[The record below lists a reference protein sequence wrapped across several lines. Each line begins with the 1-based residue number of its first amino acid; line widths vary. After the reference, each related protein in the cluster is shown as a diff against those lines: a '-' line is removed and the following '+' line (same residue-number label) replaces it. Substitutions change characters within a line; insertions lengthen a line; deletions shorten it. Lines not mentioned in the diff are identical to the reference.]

1 MSDGAFGTTIDSAG
15 PGTRGGVTA
24 SASSGK
30 EADGMS
36 DGAPVVVTS
45 RDGAVGII
53 ELARPAKFNCLSVAV
68 HEGLAAALAE
78 FEQPGSGVRC
88 LLVRAQ
94 GRHFCTGADLEEV
107 RSLRERPA
115 ELAQLLSLGH
125 AVLRRFE
132 ASDLPVVAACQG
144 LCLAGGLELMLA
156 CDVVF
161 AARDA
166 RFGDQHAQFALVPG
180 WGGSQRLP
188 RIVGLRRALDL
199 FYSAR
204 WLDAATAEQWG
215 LVNHV
220 VDADKLD
227 AEALA
232 YCHAIGTRSKGGL
245 ATMKHLARQ
254 GLEGSLDAGLA
265 VEERQAPQALLSA
278 DVGEG
283 LAAFVERRQPKFE
296 A

>member
-1 MSDGAFGTTIDSAG
+1 MSGGA
-15 PGTRGGVTA
+15 
-24 SASSGK
+24 
-30 EADGMS
+30 
-36 DGAPVVVTS
+36 VVVAS
-45 RDGAVGII
+45 REGTVGVI
-53 ELARPAKFNCLSVAV
+53 ELARPEKFNCLSVAV
-68 HEGLAAALAE
+68 HEGIAAALAG
-78 FEQPGSGVRC
+78 FEQPGSGIRS
-88 LLVRAQ
+88 LLLRAQ
-94 GRHFCTGADLEEV
+94 GKHFCTGADLEEV
-107 RSLRERPA
+107 RGLRERPD
-115 ELAQLLSLGH
+115 ELAQFLSLGH

-166 RFGDQHAQFALVPG
+166 HFGDQHAQFGLVPG

-188 RIVGLRRALDL
+188 RIAGLRRALDL

-204 WLDAATAEQWG
+204 WLDADTAQQWG

-220 VDADKLD
+220 VDADRLG

-232 YCHAIGTRSKGGL
+232 YCDAIGTRSKGGL
-245 ATMKHLARQ
+245 ATMKRLARA
-254 GLEGSLDAGLA
+254 GLEGSLDAGLSI
-265 VEERQAPQALLSA
+265 EERQAPQALLSA

-283 LAAFVERRQPKFE
+283 LAAFVEHRQPKFE
-296 A
+296 S